1 MKILLV
7 EDDRELNRTLL
18 FQLEKEGFLVEDVYK
33 RQEYYIPPAGKVH
46 FQIRSGS
53 SPVP

>member
-18 FQLEKEGFLVEDVYK
+18 FQLEKK
-33 RQEYYIPPAGKVH
+33 R
-46 FQIRSGS
+46 
-53 SPVP
+53 PVKFSVVFHK

>member
-18 FQLEKEGFLVEDVYK
+18 FQLEKEGFLVD
-33 RQEYYIPPAGKVH
+33 
-46 FQIRSGS
+46 S
-53 SPVP
+53 

>member
-18 FQLEKEGFLVEDVYK
+18 FQLEKEGF
-33 RQEYYIPPAGKVH
+33 
-46 FQIRSGS
+46 SGFLL
-53 SPVP
+53 